1 MMMIGRNRS
10 PIFTTSQWQ
19 EFEQQ
24 ALIFK
29 YMVSGV
35 PIPPDLIST
44 VRRSLEYSSMSSRF
58 IPHQPIGWGSFEMG
72 LGRKADPEPGRG
84 RNRSR
89 KPVEVIS
96 STSSSTT
103 TAAATAINELSASET
118 YPFLCSHSS
127 SSRPPSSFSS
137 PQNNPP
143 HYLFLDSGSYSQTD
157 KDSFTPL
164 TMSSSP
170 SGYSQS
176 RYFQSLTGE
185 SREHHQQ
192 QKEKNSFLLGTEFK
206 SERLIK
212 GRREEEN
219 QMPFHHFFGEKPFH
233 GFSPLPSSQ
242 FPCHHPHKSFLV
254 QSPHSTLMVEFS
266 ILGLYIMHQK
276 WYLSLPMDIE
286 RLMFGHW

>member
-72 LGRKADPEPGRG
+72 LGRKADPEPGRCRRTDGKKWRCSKEAHPDSKYCERHMHRG

-127 SSRPPSSFSS
+127 SSRPPGSFSS

-206 SERLIK
+206 SERSIR

-233 GFSPLPSSQ
+233 GFSTTQLSISMPPSTQELFGS
-242 FPCHHPHKSFLV
+242 KSTF
-254 QSPHSTLMVEFS
+254 HT
-266 ILGLYIMHQK
+266 
-276 WYLSLPMDIE
+276 
-286 RLMFGHW
+286 